1 MTSLREF
8 DQVELERL
16 RRMRACFEAMQPDQ
30 SELVRAVQ
38 LWHRAKSRRVSAGR
52 RRLAWVTACAM
63 MLSGAAMAASS
74 WRGLPNWISHAVT
87 WRAEPAKAP
96 AKASAGYVV
105 ERGGKPAKYERPTEF
120 VLAPGETVVFVID
133 GARTELQGPAT
144 ARVQADGTTHRWIT
158 RFEPQGW
165 APAAPAPALASSTGG
180 STILDLS
187 TSRQPQSASERNAP
201 AEVQNQTERDVN
213 LPVANAIADFDSREL
228 KGAWERAASA
238 MRQGNERAAVS
249 ALTEISQSADP
260 TDRDAARL
268 ARAQLD
274 LAAGRR
280 DLALVALHDL
290 ASTGA
295 TAFIRQRAGEIL
307 ASGR

>member
-16 RRMRACFEAMQPDQ
+16 RRVRACFEAMQPDQ

-52 RRLAWVTACAM
+52 LRLAWVTACAM

-105 ERGGKPAKYERPTEF
+105 ERGGKRAKYERPTEL
-120 VLAPGETVVFVID
+120 VLAPGETAVFVID
-133 GARTELQGPAT
+133 GARAELQGPAT
-144 ARVQADGTTHRWIT
+144 ARVQTDGTTHRWIT

-180 STILDLS
+180 SAILDLS
-187 TSRQPQSASERNAP
+187 TSRQPPPASERNAP
-201 AEVQNQTERDVN
+201 AKVQDQTERAVN
-213 LPVANAIADFDSREL
+213 LPAIADFDSREL

-238 MRQGNERAAVS
+238 MRQGNERAAIG

-260 TDRDAARL
+260 ADRDAARL

-274 LAAGRR
+274 MAAGRR